1 MNKMMSKSEGS
12 NESDNVKEFEVSK
25 KQKALPFPKGN
36 DHLKL

>member
-1 MNKMMSKSEGS
+1 MSKSEGS
-12 NESDNVKEFEVSK
+12 KESDNVKEFKVSK

>member
-1 MNKMMSKSEGS
+1 MSKSEGS
-12 NESDNVKEFEVSK
+12 NESDKVKEFKVSK